1 MVDNSIDITFIY
13 TNSEEESENLKVE
26 KQKIVLS
33 TLKINDFIFSSSKKV
48 CALAHKNKNYTKPYL
63 NMVFPPPELLS

>member
-26 KQKIVLS
+26 KDIEEEL
-33 TLKINDFIFSSSKKV
+33 I
-48 CALAHKNKNYTKPYL
+48 YL
-63 NMVFPPPELLS
+63 NANLRLLKGFIDAIEQSESELVDLRAAEF